1 MFMISARQQQ
11 PVHRR
16 ALTDDRLS
24 AIQRLRYEVY
34 CLERK
39 FRDAAEYPDGLERD
53 EYDAHSTHICA
64 TDSTGA
70 VVGTVRLV
78 HHSPLGLP
86 VQQHGATLAVS
97 ADELRQRKTAEVSRL
112 ILAKKYRRHTLDQP
126 LLLWGLFARAYEE
139 SCRLGIGYWVAAMEE
154 GLWRLLRRFGFPVDP
169 IGEGIDYFGPVIP
182 YGIVVSEL
190 AEGYR
195 NFRSLQSST
204 AAGRPAIAAK
214 FEMTVAA

>member
-1 MFMISARQQQ
+1 MFLISARQHQ
-11 PVHRR
+11 VHRR

-53 EYDAHSTHICA
+53 EYDAHATHICA

-86 VQQHGATLAVS
+86 VQQHGATLSVS
-97 ADELRQRKTAEVSRL
+97 SEELQQRKTAEVSRL
-112 ILAKKYRRHTLDQP
+112 ILAKEYRRHTLDQP

-154 GLWRLLRRFGFPVDP
+154 GLWRLLRRFGFPLWP
-169 IGEGIDYFGPVIP
+169 IGESIDYFGPVTP
-182 YGIVVSEL
+182 YGARVSEL

-195 NFRSLQSST
+195 TIRSRQT
-204 AAGRPAIAAK
+204 ATAGKRPEIAGK
-214 FEMTVAA
+214 FELTVAA

>member
-1 MFMISARQQQ
+1 MFMISARQHQ
-11 PVHRR
+11 VHRR

-53 EYDAHSTHICA
+53 EYDTHSTHICA
-64 TDSTGA
+64 TDSSGA

-86 VQQHGATLAVS
+86 VQHHGAALAVS
-97 ADELRQRKTAEVSRL
+97 AEELERRKTAEVSRL
-112 ILAKKYRRHTLDQP
+112 ILAKEYRRHTLDQP

-169 IGEGIDYFGPVIP
+169 IGDAIDYFGRVIP

-195 NFRSLQSST
+195 NFRSLQT
-204 AAGRPAIAAK
+204 ATAGGRPEIAVK
-214 FEMTVAA
+214 FELTVTA